1 MLKACLKGDMA
12 EFSVIDDGIGI
23 APDDLK
29 KLFMP
34 FQQIDST
41 ISRKY
46 DGTGLGL
53 SLVKRFVDMHGG
65 DVSVE
70 SEPGKGSVFS
80 FRLPLDV
87 VTH

>member
-1 MLKACLKGDMA
+1 MA
-12 EFSVIDDGIGI
+12 EFSVIDTGIGI
-23 APDDLK
+23 SPNNMK

-46 DGTGLGL
+46 NGTGLGL
-53 SLVKRFVDMHGG
+53 SLVKRFVEMHGG

-70 SEPGKGSVFS
+70 SEPEKGSIFS

>member
-1 MLKACLKGDMA
+1 MA
-12 EFSVIDDGIGI
+12 EFSVIDTGIGI
-23 APDDLK
+23 SPNNMK

-46 DGTGLGL
+46 NGTGLGL
-53 SLVKRFVDMHGG
+53 SLVKRFVEMHGG

-70 SEPGKGSVFS
+70 SEPGKGSIFS